1 MDPARSALSVAL
13 LPSIICFL
21 TVYSLKNSPSVY
33 LWFIDLLVVWLD
45 NQVDYFLHYYFIVL
59 VYL

>member
-21 TVYSLKNSPSVY
+21 TVYSLKNTPSVY

-45 NQVDYFLHYYFIVL
+45 NQVDYFHHYYFIVL

>member
-1 MDPARSALSVAL
+1 MGPARSALSVAL

-21 TVYSLKNSPSVY
+21 TVYSLKNTPSVY

-45 NQVDYFLHYYFIVL
+45 NQVDYFHHYYFIVL

>member
-1 MDPARSALSVAL
+1 MGPARSALLVAL

-21 TVYSLKNSPSVY
+21 TVYSLKNTPSVY

-45 NQVDYFLHYYFIVL
+45 NQVDYFHHYYFIVL